1 MIHLTQNIVGGQ
13 RYFMKEFI
21 KRISVFFKGIY
32 ITKMLTGATLS
43 CRILQIFKF
52 LTTKIYV
59 I

>member
-1 MIHLTQNIVGGQ
+1 MIRSHTKYCGGQ

-52 LTTKIYV
+52 LTIC
-59 I
+59 